1 MDDEPK
7 VQIGM
12 VAIPILKANF
22 TANNP
27 GLDPSQA
34 WLKFANAVLQE
45 TCQKLYQVAVTAME
59 ENDISVSKIPK
70 DEVKKILKETLDIQ
84 TEDKILSIVQMDDG
98 RILHDEDAERNFA
111 EGKSFNN

>member
-7 VQIGM
+7 VQIGL
-12 VAIPILKANF
+12 VAIPIVKANF
-22 TANNP
+22 TANN
-27 GLDPSQA
+27 DPPQA
-34 WLKFANAVLQE
+34 WLKFANNVLQE

-59 ENDISVSKIPK
+59 ENDISVSKMSK

-84 TEDKILSIVQMDDG
+84 TEDKILSVVQMDDG